1 MSWMRR
7 MVVLPIRFYRRFLSP
22 WKPRTCRFHP
32 TCSQYALEAILGHGV
47 LRGCYLATRRIL
59 RCHPFHSG
67 GYDPVPR
74 AREKP
79 APRDTS
85 APGLH
90 GPRGET
96 HTPPNP

>member
-1 MSWMRR
+1 MTWLRR
-7 MVVLPIRFYRRFLSP
+7 VVVLPIRFYRRILSP
-22 WKPRTCRFHP
+22 LKPRTCRFHP
-32 TCSQYALEAILGHGV
+32 TCSQYALEAILSHGV

-67 GYDPVPR
+67 GYDPVPP
-74 AREKP
+74 AREQNSAQDP
-79 APRDTS
+79 S

-96 HTPPNP
+96 RTPPNP